1 MPVTVT
7 AHKGKVPYVNYD
19 EDYYYIPV
27 SIMWRTDIMQET
39 KLCFSMAVTEY
50 LPYGLEYA
58 QKKLSEITVSDIVG
72 KFKQPIVMADRIRE
86 EIIALAPNLHDI
98 LTGKV
103 KNPLERK

>member
-7 AHKGKVPYVNYD
+7 AQKGKVPYVNYD

-58 QKKLSEITVSDIVG
+58 QKRLSEITISDIVC
-72 KFKQPIVMADRIRE
+72 KFKQPIVIAEKIRD
-86 EIIALAPNLHDI
+86 EIISLAPDLHSI
-98 LTGKV
+98 LKGK
-103 KNPLERK
+103 

>member
-50 LPYGLEYA
+50 LPHGLEFA
-58 QKKLSEITVSDIVG
+58 QKKLSEITVSDIVC
-72 KFKQPIVMADRIRE
+72 KFKQPIVIADRIRE
-86 EIIALAPNLHDI
+86 EIIRLAPDLHDI
-98 LTGKV
+98 LTGKE
-103 KNPLERK
+103 NSPLERK

>member
-7 AHKGKVPYVNYD
+7 AQKGKYPYVNYD

-50 LPYGLEYA
+50 LPHGLEFA
-58 QKKLSEITVSDIVG
+58 KKKLSEITISDIVS
-72 KFKQPIVMADRIRE
+72 KYQQPIVIADRIQS
-86 EIIALAPNLHDI
+86 EIIRLAPDLHDI
-98 LTGKV
+98 LIGK
-103 KNPLERK
+103 